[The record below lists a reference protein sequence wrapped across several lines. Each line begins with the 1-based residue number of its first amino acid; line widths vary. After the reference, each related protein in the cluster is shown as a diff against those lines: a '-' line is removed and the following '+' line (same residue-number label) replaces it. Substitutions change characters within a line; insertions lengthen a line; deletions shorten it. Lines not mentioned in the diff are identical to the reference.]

1 MDYEAIVVGGGHAG
15 IEAALALSRLG
26 KRTLM
31 ITQDIEA
38 IGRMS
43 CNPSIGGLSKG
54 NLVREVDALGGQMG
68 LLIDASMVQYRVL
81 GRSRGPAVQSP
92 RAQADKALYSAL
104 ARRSLESQV
113 NLVLYMDTVVDLV
126 LDRTGTRIEAVVT
139 ERGEKIGC
147 RVLVLAPGTFLEGRL
162 FIGSWSASGGRL
174 GERAALGLGD
184 ALRSRGYPVYRL
196 KTGTPA
202 RVKSSSLDYD
212 EMERQDG
219 EAQKPFSFISGRIER
234 PSLPCWITY
243 TTEKTHTIIRSAL
256 DRSPLYGGA
265 IKGRGPRYCPSI
277 EDKVV
282 RFPDRDRHQVFIE
295 PEGVYT
301 DEMYLGGLSTSLPQD
316 VQEAFIHSVPG
327 LRRAQIVRPAYAVEY
342 DCLDPR
348 VLKSSLESRMIKG
361 LFVAGQA
368 NGSSG
373 YEEAAAQG
381 IVAGINAARALS
393 GDEPLVLGR
402 SEAYTGV
409 LIDDL
414 VTRGAEEPY
423 RMFTSRAEH
432 RLSLRCDTADLRL
445 TPRAAEIGLA
455 TAERIELFERKRAG
469 VAEISEL
476 LRARRVQQIDVA
488 ESPAL
493 LAHLGES
500 IADALRD
507 PEFRGGLLR
516 VMPELAERFPAEWIE
531 TAELDA
537 RYAGYIEK
545 ESRLAGRMSKAE
557 RMKIPEDFDFR
568 TVLGLSK
575 EAVLKLEAVR
585 PETVGQAA
593 RISGVRAADAALLL
607 ASLVKA
613 SKLRSE
619 SDS

>member
-147 RVLVLAPGTFLEGRL
+147 RVLVLATGTFLEGRL